1 MLDFISHNIFT
12 ILTTIIGGLLTI
24 DRWIK
29 ARETKELKIQHDFEL
44 VDIKAENYKLTTQ
57 LKYDSDYDKMYQS
70 VLRVEKEM
78 QSLREKASER
88 HGEVQ
93 GRIGSMELRMNEFI
107 FKHTA
112 QIDELFR
119 ITDRRLK
126 NPLDLNN

>member
-1 MLDFISHNIFT
+1 MEWLLSNILG
-12 ILTTIIGGLLTI
+12 ILLAIITALLAA

-29 ARETKELKIQHDFEL
+29 ARELKEVKIQHDFEL
-44 VDIKAENYKLTTQ
+44 VDIKAENYKLNTQ
-57 LKYDSDYDKMYQS
+57 LKYDSDYDKLYNT

-119 ITDRRLK
+119 ITDRRIK
-126 NPLDLNN
+126 NQLDTN